1 VIMATLIANFSLDS
15 EKDKDIIRW
24 LDGQSNRSAAI
35 RAAIRT
41 HIAAKE
47 GVTLAEV
54 LAEIR
59 SLPSRFSMVTTIS
72 TEPQAEGEEPQA
84 AAANL
89 NGLLDR
95 LGNGDLG

>member
-1 VIMATLIANFSLDS
+1 MATLIANFSLDS
-15 EKDKDIIRW
+15 GKDKDIIRW

-54 LAEIR
+54 LAEIKG
-59 SLPSRFSMVTTIS
+59 LPARFSMVAS
-72 TEPQAEGEEPQA
+72 TPDEPLTEGEEPQA

-89 NGLLDR
+89 DGLLDR
-95 LGNGDLG
+95 LGNGDLD

>member
-1 VIMATLIANFSLDS
+1 MATLIANFSLDS

-41 HIAAKE
+41 HVAARE
-47 GVTLAEV
+47 GVTLVEV

-59 SLPSRFSMVTTIS
+59 SLPSKLSVVAAIPS
-72 TEPQAEGEEPQA
+72 EPLAEGEEPQV